1 MERET
6 YICVSFSWFFEN
18 AHFESITKYAGFF
31 ELSRFWL
38 CKHKPKA
45 QFKAEKGPQTKK
57 TIIREQKAPK
67 FRKFIPEQRKETV
80 RERQSI

>member
-1 MERET
+1 MLMERET
-6 YICVSFSWFFEN
+6 YISVTVYLVFEN

-31 ELSRFWL
+31 EFSRFGL

-57 TIIREQKAPK
+57 TIIRDQKNTE
-67 FRKFIPEQRKETV
+67 IQE
-80 RERQSI
+80 I

>member
-6 YICVSFSWFFEN
+6 YIFVAIYRFFEN

-31 ELSRFWL
+31 EFSRFWL

-57 TIIREQKAPK
+57 TIIRKQKTLN
-67 FRKFIPEQRKETV
+67 FRKSNPNNLK
-80 RERQSI
+80 